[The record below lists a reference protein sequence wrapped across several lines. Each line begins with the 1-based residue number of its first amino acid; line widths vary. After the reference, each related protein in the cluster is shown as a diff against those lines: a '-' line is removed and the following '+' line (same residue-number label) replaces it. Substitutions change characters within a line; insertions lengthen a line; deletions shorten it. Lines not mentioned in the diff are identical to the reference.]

1 VEGGA
6 ADLVIEEVP
15 ALHVESKMVEKLSI
29 HPTMERAVQ
38 EAGGT
43 KLAVVAHKRKRTG
56 WLITCRLEDWLAL
69 SRMVTSACTKPEP
82 NDAQSQSGST

>member
-15 ALHVESKMVEKLSI
+15 TLHVESKMVEKLSI
-29 HPTMERAVQ
+29 HPVMERAVM

-69 SRMVTSACTKPEP
+69 SRMVTSACTPTGPSEGQSEKPI
-82 NDAQSQSGST
+82 T